1 MKRRQWLVGAGA
13 GAATGAGLIPAARA
27 AGGGERDCYEL
38 RSYEV
43 RIGEQKTALD
53 GFLRDAAVPAWNRQG
68 IEPVGVFETAGG
80 PEMPKVHVLL
90 THPSLD
96 SLARSADRLEADS
109 TFQKAAEAWLERPA
123 TSPGYVRYES
133 TLLEAFPNVPRI
145 EVPDTSQPRI
155 FELRTYESHGE
166 RSHAMKVEM
175 FTRLG
180 ELEIFR
186 RTGLTPVFFG
196 RTLVGRRLPNFVY
209 MLTFADQAARQKAWG
224 TFVADPAWDKL
235 KNTPG
240 YSDPEILSNLSSL
253 TLRPT
258 AWSQV

>member
-1 MKRRQWLVGAGA
+1 MKRRHWLAGA
-13 GAATGAGLIPAARA
+13 GAAAGIGLAAAPRLGAEGS
-27 AGGGERDCYEL
+27 GRDYYEL

-43 RIGEQKTALD
+43 RIGEQKAALD

-68 IEPVGVFETAGG
+68 IEPVGVFETSGG
-80 PEMPKVHVLL
+80 PKMPKVHVLL
-90 THPSLD
+90 AHPTLD
-96 SLARSADRLEADS
+96 SLARSAARLEADA
-109 TFQKAAEAWLERPA
+109 TFQRTAEAWLKRPA
-123 TSPGYVRYES
+123 ASPGYVRYES

-145 EVPDTSQPRI
+145 EVPDTGRARI

-175 FTRLG
+175 FTTLG

-186 RTGLTPVFFG
+186 RSGLTPVFFG

-209 MLTFADQAARQKAWG
+209 MLTFADEAARQKAWG
-224 TFVADPAWDKL
+224 TFVADPAWGKL
-235 KNTPG
+235 KSTPG

-258 AWSQV
+258 PFSQV

>member
-1 MKRRQWLVGAGA
+1 MKRRQWLAGA
-13 GAATGAGLIPAARA
+13 GATAGLGLATTPRLGAADS
-27 AGGGERDCYEL
+27 GRDYYEL

-43 RIGEQKTALD
+43 RMGEQKTALD

-68 IEPVGVFETAGG
+68 IQPVGVFETSSG

-96 SLARSADRLEADS
+96 SLARSAGRLDADAA
-109 TFQKAAEAWLERPA
+109 FQKAAEAWLARPA

-133 TLLEAFPNVPRI
+133 TLLEAFPNVPRL
-145 EVPDTSQPRI
+145 EVPDTGSPRI
-155 FELRTYESHGE
+155 FELRTYESHNQ
-166 RSHAMKVEM
+166 RSHAMKMEM

-186 RTGLTPVFFG
+186 RSGLAPVFFG
-196 RTLVGRRLPNFVY
+196 RTLVGRRLPHFVY
-209 MLTFADQAARQKAWG
+209 MLTFPDQAARQKAWS
-224 TFVADPAWDKL
+224 TFVADPGWEKL
-235 KNTPG
+235 KSTPG

-258 AWSQV
+258 PYSQV

>member
-1 MKRRQWLVGAGA
+1 MERRRWLVGAGA
-13 GAATGAGLIPAARA
+13 AVGAGLASREIHGAEK
-27 AGGGERDCYEL
+27 AGREYYEL

-43 RIGEQKTALD
+43 RIGEQKNALD
-53 GFLRDAAVPAWNRQG
+53 RFLKDAALPAWNRQG
-68 IEPVGVFETAGG
+68 VRPVGVFETSGG

-90 THPSLD
+90 THPGLD
-96 SLARSADRLEADS
+96 SLAAAAGRLAADDEFQRAAAD
-109 TFQKAAEAWLERPA
+109 WLARPA

-145 EVPDTSQPRI
+145 EVPDTGTPRI
-155 FELRTYESHGE
+155 FELRTYESH
-166 RSHAMKVEM
+166 SATAHAKKVEM
-175 FTRLG
+175 FTTLG

-186 RTGLTPVFFG
+186 RSGLTPVFFG
-196 RTLVGRRLPNFVY
+196 RTLVGRRLPHFVY
-209 MLTFADQAARQKAWG
+209 MLTYPDQDARGKAWR
-224 TFVADPAWDKL
+224 TFVNDPDWTKL

-258 AWSQV
+258 TYSQV